1 MLLTKVLIEQVNT
14 KAASEEY
21 GISIVNIPDF
31 DYKAFVNGLSSS
43 RHISIFFLGFS
54 ETQSK
59 SLIAE
64 LPEKTEAISYAF
76 TAEEAELSRNS
87 GDESVFRILIIK
99 RTEMEKISSLRWFP
113 ELTLEAIYKA
123 SCKYAKKK
131 LANTAV
137 FMLIYLCY
145 A

>member
-54 ETQSK
+54 GTQSK

-64 LPEKTEAISYAF
+64 LPEKTEAIHMPLPQRRLSF
-76 TAEEAELSRNS
+76 HETAEMK
-87 GDESVFRILIIK
+87 V
-99 RTEMEKISSLRWFP
+99 SL
-113 ELTLEAIYKA
+113 EY
-123 SCKYAKKK
+123 
-131 LANTAV
+131 
-137 FMLIYLCY
+137 
-145 A
+145 

>member
-1 MLLTKVLIEQVNT
+1 MEKTLLTKVVTQLVNER
-14 KAASEEY
+14 ANAQEY
-21 GISIVNIPDF
+21 GVALVNIPDF

-54 ETQSK
+54 GTQSK

-123 SCKYAKKK
+123 SCKYAKKS
-131 LANTAV
+131 LQTQ
-137 FMLIYLCY
+137 MRLLIH
-145 A
+145 